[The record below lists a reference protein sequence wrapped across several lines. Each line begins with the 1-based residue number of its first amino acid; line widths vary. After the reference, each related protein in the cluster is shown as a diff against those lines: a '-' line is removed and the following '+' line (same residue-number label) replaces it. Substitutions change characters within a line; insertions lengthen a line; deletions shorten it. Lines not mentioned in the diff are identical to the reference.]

1 MTTPH
6 DLFLEAR
13 KRGLQIA
20 AAGDRLAVM
29 PKGACPSDFAAVLR
43 EHKGELLAW
52 LSQAPCP
59 RWGAVPPENLPL
71 DPLTPCPTLE
81 NRDRV
86 IGYFLRQGCDRPGGP
101 LSAWFARRAWAYYD
115 GMGRAWDCAHH
126 PYAAARDG
134 AVWQL
139 NCTESEVWSLL
150 ATSIKPLL
158 HSDEHGSRE
167 VAAAYRE
174 GNRP

>member
-1 MTTPH
+1 MTSPH

-13 KRGLQIA
+13 KRGLQLA
-20 AAGDRLAVM
+20 PAGDKLAVM
-29 PKGACPSDFAAVLR
+29 PKGACPTDFAAVLR

-59 RWGAVPPENLPL
+59 HSGAVPPENLPL
-71 DPLTPCPTLE
+71 DPLTPSPTLE

-86 IGYFLRQGCDRPGGP
+86 IGYFLRQGCDRPGSQ
-101 LSAWFARRAWAYYD
+101 LSVWFARRAWAYYA
-115 GMGRAWDCAHH
+115 GMGRAWDCALHA
-126 PYAAARDG
+126 YAAARDG

-150 ATSIKPLL
+150 AASRKPFLN
-158 HSDEHGSRE
+158 SDEDCSRV
-167 VAAAYRE
+167 VAAAYRK